1 MNLHGADLYTSDV
14 GYAHRD
20 DTDDQKLLDSD
31 EIYH

>member
-1 MNLHGADLYTSDV
+1 LYTSDV